1 VCTIVALVCS
11 VTSRQSPRL
20 VTKWRMMVERAGPAL
35 IATAWMVAAPYPL
48 SLKTSRAACTMRY
61 ACVLLSLPVS
71 DLVLD
76 ATSYSG
82 TIKIV
87 QLSLAR
93 EHSLGGAGYWRTI
106 QVVAASA

>member
-1 VCTIVALVCS
+1 VCTIVALVYS

-20 VTKWRMMVERAGPAL
+20 VTKWRMLVERAGPAL

-61 ACVLLSLPVS
+61 ACVLLSLPVG

-76 ATSYSG
+76 AT
-82 TIKIV
+82 I
-87 QLSLAR
+87 LAR
-93 EHSLGGAGYWRTI
+93 EHSLGVPASGAQYKWWRRARDRR
-106 QVVAASA
+106 VRDRDL